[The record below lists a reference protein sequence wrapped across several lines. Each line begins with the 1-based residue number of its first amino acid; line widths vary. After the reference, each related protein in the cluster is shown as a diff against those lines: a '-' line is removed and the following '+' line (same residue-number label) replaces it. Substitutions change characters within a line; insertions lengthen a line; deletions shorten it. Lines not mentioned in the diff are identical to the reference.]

1 MKPSTNYIWLALFA
15 AFLLAFSG
23 CAAEKQKTSFKRDKW
38 SETCPD
44 GSYSVLD
51 DDEGYVCAP
60 LRTCIE
66 DADCKYLELNKVPP
80 RVGKCV
86 ERKCKAYCGSGTEW
100 EC

>member
-23 CAAEKQKTSFKRDKW
+23 CAAEKQKTSFKRDTW
-38 SETCPD
+38 SETCPE
-44 GSYSVLD
+44 GSYSVMD

-66 DADCKYLELNKVPP
+66 DADCKYLELNKMPP
-80 RVGKCV
+80 RVGRCV
-86 ERKCKAYCGSGTEW
+86 DKKCKAYCGSGTEW